1 VKEVL
6 AVANTAIGLAVLL
19 GPICLAVIVLLAV
32 EMTDRIPFPEAG
44 APATARPSTL
54 SQRDWEE
61 LTDQA
66 PNLPTWTEDRA
77 ETDWRATPL
86 GSRHVRVRLRRIK

>member
-19 GPICLAVIVLLAV
+19 GPICLAVIVLLAI

-44 APATARPSTL
+44 ASATTRPSTL

-61 LTDQA
+61 LIDQA
-66 PNLPTWTEDRA
+66 PDLHDQAEDRA
-77 ETDWRATPL
+77 QTEWRVTPF
-86 GSRHVRVRLRRIK
+86 GSRPISTRLRRIK

>member
-32 EMTDRIPFPEAG
+32 EMTDRIPFPETG

-66 PNLPTWTEDRA
+66 PNLSTWTEDRG
-77 ETDWRATPL
+77 ETGTPL
-86 GSRHVRVRLRRIK
+86 GSGQVRARLRRIK

>member
-1 VKEVL
+1 M
-6 AVANTAIGLAVLL
+6 ANTAIGLAVLL

-44 APATARPSTL
+44 ASARARPSTL

-66 PNLPTWTEDRA
+66 PDIPSSAEDRA
-77 ETDWRATPL
+77 EADQRPPPL
-86 GSRHVRVRLRRIK
+86 ESRKTSARLRRIK